1 MAQDPTAFHPL
12 DHDSPT
18 SSYERAPMGG
28 VAGLSCEP
36 EKEEFKNTV
45 IEANERSTAVSQSY
59 FSWLRDETA
68 ELYKYSLKTDV
79 DGEGV
84 IDVKSDDGDGEFY
97 KMGAKV
103 TLVAKPADNF
113 VFKEWSGEGIINTGS
128 ETNELTVSS
137 NSSVTARFVP
147 SDAK

>member
-1 MAQDPTAFHPL
+1 MKGDPDGPGSEWSNVHFDLAINKVKTG
-12 DHDSPT
+12 
-18 SSYERAPMGG
+18 RAPGRNG
-28 VAGLSCEP
+28 V
-36 EKEEFKNTV
+36 
-45 IEANERSTAVSQSY
+45 R
-59 FSWLRDETA
+59 A

-79 DGEGV
+79 DGEGGV